1 MGFPGLQDGRLP
13 RGDAGAGRPAGP
25 VSAEL
30 PDEEAAVYRPG
41 PVPGAEVAP
50 YRASGGP
57 GNGAPGGGAP
67 GNGGPSGGPPPAGPP
82 RAPRPAPRP
91 PAGPPGARP
100 RAPPGPPPP
109 PPPR

>member
-1 MGFPGLQDGRLP
+1 MGSPGLQDGRLP

-67 GNGGPSGGPPPAGPP
+67 GNGGPSGGPRHAGRSGAHRAVPGAAAGP
-82 RAPRPAPRP
+82 RV
-91 PAGPPGARP
+91 AGPD
-100 RAPPGPPPP
+100 
-109 PPPR
+109 